1 MVASSTSA
9 ELMHHELRKTI
20 VWLAKE
26 KRADGMPARED
37 ECLFCAFQIKHHRS
51 VGLTSCHCYKLL
63 QGVMKADLFKCLL
76 HYMSARASTLE
87 EAELVC
93 HDLLSAEQ
101 VMM

>member
-1 MVASSTSA
+1 MAPYSTSA
-9 ELMHHELRKTI
+9 ELMHHELRKAI

-26 KRADGMPARED
+26 KRADGHLSCKD
-37 ECLFCAFQIKHHRS
+37 ECLFCGFQIKHHRNT
-51 VGLTSCHCYKLL
+51 GLTSCHCHNLL

-76 HYMSARASTLE
+76 NYISARASTLE

-93 HDLLSAEQ
+93 IDLLSAEQ